1 MLVLTWGHCTSFDSN
16 LFPPWEHFFAMSRR
30 THTLETL
37 TESSFYK
44 KFVELRRSVTRDTR
58 LFSSSSSEE
67 ITIDENTCEV
77 RIDFGQSAI
86 NFLVCTMRRFKGTF
100 TFKIKLVFHVNLS
113 WVLASLAFN
122 KNQIGCH
129 FCALK
134 IACRKVW
141 KWKHKKKAFD
151 RQSKFFINLELVV
164 RNWDRD
170 KRVFKIGHVGH
181 WCDMFSL
188 PHLPKLQM
196 KVRCHWAYL
205 CKSNSAMEV
214 LSVLF
219 SLFFQITIFVC
230 SDLFRWNHSWLLK
243 HLQMVAVPTILM
255 SIFSYAHHSYIDSVG
270 LTPVYW
276 KIFLPQQ

>member
-1 MLVLTWGHCTSFDSN
+1 
-16 LFPPWEHFFAMSRR
+16 
-30 THTLETL
+30 
-37 TESSFYK
+37 
-44 KFVELRRSVTRDTR
+44 
-58 LFSSSSSEE
+58 
-67 ITIDENTCEV
+67 
-77 RIDFGQSAI
+77 
-86 NFLVCTMRRFKGTF
+86 MRRFKGTF

-219 SLFFQITIFVC
+219 SLFFKSQYLFVQIS
-230 SDLFRWNHSWLLK
+230 SDEIIHGCWNIYRWLLF
-243 HLQMVAVPTILM
+243 QQ
-255 SIFSYAHHSYIDSVG
+255 
-270 LTPVYW
+270 YW
-276 KIFLPQQ
+276 CRYFHTHITAT